1 MKELLYKF
9 LYEGNISVSPLTVLT
24 SMAIALILAFIL
36 YFTYKM
42 TFNGVV
48 YSKKFNISL
57 IMLALITTMI
67 INIIGSSV
75 ALSLGMVGALSIV
88 RFRTAIK
95 DPRDTA
101 YIFWAICIGLG
112 MGTSNYYIAVI
123 GTVIIAIISVIL
135 SLNLKNDDTFL
146 VIIRTSTK
154 SVDKVRNELFKLYRA
169 CKLRSEV
176 VNDEYIEIVYQIKM
190 NKNEE
195 VNDYENLRKIEGVT
209 SINLIAQSGE
219 ILG

>member
-195 VNDYENLRKIEGVT
+195 VSDYENLRKIEGVT